1 MIRKFKNNDLE
12 QILKIWLNVN
22 IETHN
27 FISKNYWM
35 ENFNVV
41 KKILPEAEIYV
52 YEKAEKIIGFI
63 GLNDNYIAGIFVVS
77 DEKSKGIGKKLI
89 NYVKSLKKQ
98 LLLKV
103 YVKNEKA
110 IKFYQKEDFKIKFKD
125 VDEFTKEK
133 ELLMLWEKL

>member
-63 GLNDNYIAGIFVVS
+63 GLNDNYIAGIFVAS